1 MGGMFVGRRYLRGKT
16 KKSKIK
22 KCGRDIAWDVFL
34 GIFTIKEGFW
44 PNGLPKF
51 AKFSPAAPKNEENC
65 NEIKSNFA
73 VMSKEQRVSE
83 V

>member
-1 MGGMFVGRRYLRGKT
+1 MALENAL
-16 KKSKIK
+16 I
-22 KCGRDIAWDVFL
+22 
-34 GIFTIKEGFW
+34 

-65 NEIKSNFA
+65 NEIQSNFA

>member
-1 MGGMFVGRRYLRGKT
+1 MALENAL
-16 KKSKIK
+16 I
-22 KCGRDIAWDVFL
+22 
-34 GIFTIKEGFW
+34 